1 MELSA
6 LLMSVLG
13 AVTSLL
19 FSYLPGLSEWFDT
32 LAVKQKR
39 LVNAG
44 VLLVVAVAFVA
55 LACAGL
61 AEQFNIPVTCTQ
73 AGVIEVLKALF
84 FAYVGNSVAYTA
96 SRKV

>member
-6 LLMSVLG
+6 LLMAVLG
-13 AVTSLL
+13 AVTSLA
-19 FSYLPGLSEWFDT
+19 FSYLPGLSDWFDK
-32 LAVKQKR
+32 LDVKQKR

-44 VLLVVAVAFVA
+44 VLLVAAIAFVA

-61 AEQFNIPVTCTQ
+61 ASQFNIPVTCTQ
-73 AGVIEVLKALF
+73 AGVVEVLKALF
-84 FAYVGNSVAYTA
+84 AAYVGNSVAYTA